1 MLRVVC
7 NYGLHFSEMAGK
19 FQETVELKGNLLKD
33 LVHSLDERYGHFG
46 KEMIHPTTGELL
58 TRNAILIERGDE
70 NTGVLFSLNSELR
83 DGDILTFF

>member
-1 MLRVVC
+1 MPKVVC

-33 LVHSLDERYGHFG
+33 LVRLLEERYGRFEE
-46 KEMIHPTTGELL
+46 EMIHPGTGELL

-70 NTGVLFSLNSELR
+70 NTGVLFSSNSELR